1 MRWPWQ
7 RGRREASQT
16 PPVADDLPSRP
27 YEVFAALT
35 LHRVEYVVIGGVA
48 VQAHGNPRT
57 TLDVDFV
64 AAPELA
70 NTERLAGALRDLQ
83 ARLLGVDAELVGVDP
98 QDGRDLLEGGNF
110 TLATTAGRVD
120 IWTHPEDLKGCPSW
134 PQLTERGETFIV
146 RGIPITVVGKDD
158 LLAMKRAAGR
168 DKDKADIAALTSPQ
182 SEGSQQVGGGG
193 EQPHSAN
200 S

>member
-7 RGRREASQT
+7 RGRRQAPQT
-16 PPVADDLPSRP
+16 PPVTGDLPSRP
-27 YEVFAALT
+27 YDVFAALDR
-35 LHRVEYVVIGGVA
+35 HGVEYVVIGGVA

-70 NTERLAGALRDLQ
+70 NTERLAAAFKDLQ

-110 TLATTAGRVD
+110 ALATTAGRVD
-120 IWTHPEDLKGCPSW
+120 LWTHPEDLKGCPSW
-134 PQLTERGETFIV
+134 PQLTGRAEKFIV

-158 LLAMKRAAGR
+158 LLSMKRAAGR
-168 DKDKADIAALTSPQ
+168 DKDKADIAALTSR
-182 SEGSQQVGGGG
+182 
-193 EQPHSAN
+193 QPDRSRQIGDAGDDRR
-200 S
+200 SSD